1 MISDPAALAAEI
13 SDAETPPQRLVE
25 IAGSFPEFGP
35 VVAEHPNASLDVLS
49 FLLKHGDEST
59 RKAAAR
65 RRARDV
71 AQITMDASQAV
82 IAKPVAQTEG
92 AVKTPVVKAPEV
104 IVDGGR
110 ADAIPVDE
118 NASSPEVFRAAEKP
132 DEEFDRTVISQRE
145 APKKW
150 RIVIDGQDEIALT
163 STDLLVGRKPSF
175 RPEFGDAQL
184 VTITDPTKTVSKTHA
199 RMILRD
205 DTWFIV
211 DLSSTN
217 GVFLETSGSENR
229 VVAETEIAIVE
240 AFSLGD
246 LRIRLISE
254 R

>member
-35 VVAEHPNASLDVLS
+35 VVAEHPNASLDVLT
-49 FLLKHGDEST
+49 FLLKHGDEPT

-82 IAKPVAQTEG
+82 IAKPATQPQEASKTS
-92 AVKTPVVKAPEV
+92 AVTVPEV
-104 IVDGGR
+104 IADEPR
-110 ADAIPVDE
+110 AQVVAE
-118 NASSPEVFRAAEKP
+118 NGEERSPEVFRAAEKP
-132 DEEFDRTVISQRE
+132 DEEFDRTLLSQRE
-145 APKKW
+145 APKRW
-150 RIVIDGQDEIALT
+150 RLVVDGQDEIALT
-163 STDLLVGRKPSF
+163 STDLLLGRKPSL

-199 RMILRD
+199 RMILRNE
-205 DTWFIV
+205 TWFIV

-217 GVFLETSGSENR
+217 GVFLETSGGENR
-229 VVAETEIAIVE
+229 VVAETEIEIVE

-246 LRIRLISE
+246 LRMRLIQE